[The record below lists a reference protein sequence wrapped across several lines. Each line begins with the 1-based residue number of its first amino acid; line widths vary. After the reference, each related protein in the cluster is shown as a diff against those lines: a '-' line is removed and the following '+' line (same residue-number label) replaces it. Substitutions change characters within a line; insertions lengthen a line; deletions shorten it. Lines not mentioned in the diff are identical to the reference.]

1 MKPKQAKETM
11 IHVLRG
17 GNTPLLIGGTGI
29 GKSAVVKQTTY
40 ELADGRTVRVDKID
54 PNKNEFGFIDFRLSL
69 YESIDLGGLCYIEE
83 GKQLRAFLGNLPIKG
98 EGILFLDEYG
108 QAHPNL
114 QSVCGQLIYE
124 RRIGE
129 YTMPDGWQIVCA
141 SNRASDRAG
150 SVKLPSH
157 VIGRCSIIE
166 FESDYNDWLD
176 WAMDNDVHPHVMSY
190 LNFRQGEDLNKFDP
204 KVISPQPSPRSWV
217 RLSDTLKTNPPLE
230 IVQRLAECDVGEISA
245 IDFRNFIQTFKNLPN
260 IEAIL
265 NGSDVDN
272 PYSDMESIKDKKE
285 KQGARGISYAI
296 TIALV
301 EGIRNADNLMY
312 EYFENGLAYVSK
324 FPTPEYKI
332 FFVRMATRKRPEL
345 METKTYSKF
354 KIDNQDVEF

>member
-17 GNTPLLIGGTGI
+17 GNTPLLIGGTGL
-29 GKSAVVKQTTY
+29 GKSAVVSQMAY

-69 YESIDLGGLCYIEE
+69 YESVDLGGLCYIEE

-108 QAHPNL
+108 QAP
-114 QSVCGQLIYE
+114 QAIQAVAGQLIYE

-129 YTMPDGWQIVCA
+129 YTMPEGWQIVCA

-150 SVKLPSH
+150 SNKLPSH
-157 VIGRCSIIE
+157 VIGRCSLIE
-166 FESDYNDWLD
+166 FEHDFDNWLE
-176 WAMDNDVHPHVMSY
+176 WAIDNDVHPHVMGY
-190 LNFRQGEDLNKFDP
+190 LQFQPHALNIFDP
-204 KVISPQPSPRSWV
+204 KVITPQPSPRSWV
-217 RLSDTLKTNPPLE
+217 RLSDTLKTKPQPNM
-230 IVQRLAECDVGEISA
+230 IQRMAECDVGEIQS
-245 IDFRNFIQTFKNLPN
+245 IDFSNFVRTFNKLPN

-285 KQGARGISYAI
+285 KQGAMGVAYAT
-296 TIALV
+296 TIALSETV
-301 EGIRNADNLMY
+301 SNANESIKFDYFDNAL
-312 EYFENGLAYVSK
+312 NYVSQYSS
-324 FPTPEYKI
+324 PEYKI
-332 FFVRMATRKRPEL
+332 FFVRMTTKRNPEL
-345 METKTYSKF
+345 METSTYAQF
-354 KIDNQDVEF
+354 KVENQDVEF